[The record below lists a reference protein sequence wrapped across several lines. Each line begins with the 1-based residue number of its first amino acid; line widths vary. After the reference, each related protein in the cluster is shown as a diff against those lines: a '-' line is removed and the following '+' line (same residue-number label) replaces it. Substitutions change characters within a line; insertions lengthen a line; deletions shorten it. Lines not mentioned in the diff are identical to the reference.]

1 MSAAAPASDRVARRN
16 SSCAHCGEPCE
27 GGAVATDDGTFCC
40 SGCASVFTILK
51 AHRLEGYYA
60 CETPPGVSQRRSSAG
75 ARDRFAALDDPA
87 VAAAL
92 LEFDDGR
99 TARATFDV
107 PAIHCASCV
116 WLLEQLWRL
125 QPSVRAEVDLLRRA
139 VHVSFSPGATSLRRI
154 ADTMA
159 SLGYEPVVTPEPRT
173 KGMSPALRRLYL
185 QLGVAGFAAGNI
197 MLFSVPRYLNGA
209 PLDGGFQRL
218 FDWLN
223 LAFATP
229 VLLFSGADYFRNA
242 WQALRTRT
250 MTLDVPVALGL
261 AVLYARSAFEIGTAR
276 GEGFMDSF
284 TGLVFFLLIG
294 RLFQLKVFERI
305 AFDRTYR
312 SFLPLTVRAER
323 GGGTAPVPIDRLHR
337 GDVITLRRHEVV
349 PADAVLLDERGAVD
363 YAFIT
368 GEQTPVIVSRGE
380 AVRAGGRAASTS
392 LRLRIARDVSQ
403 SVLAGLWNNPVFGKP
418 KERWLTAVAARFGA
432 WFTVGAIGLA
442 AAGGI
447 AWWPDAAAAMS
458 VATAVLIIACPCALT
473 LSAPITLGTAMGM
486 LGRRGLYL
494 KHPAVALDLSR
505 IDTIAFDK
513 TGTLTSTADAPHIER
528 YGLSECAW
536 SLVRRL
542 AGESV
547 HPVSRAIAAAG
558 GAVPAVRVSGVRE
571 IAGKGIRGTV
581 DGVRVAIGTRA
592 FIASETGIH
601 AGGPQ
606 YATYASAGDELGWID
621 LTSPVRDGVEQA
633 AEMLAARHE
642 LFLLSGDNAREAARW
657 RRYFGERTRF
667 SQSPDEKLRCVEEAR
682 TRGRHVLMVG
692 DGLNDA
698 GALAAADVGIAV
710 SDSTACLVP
719 ACDALLAAER
729 VADLPAFLA
738 YARRARQVVLLCFTV
753 SVAYNAVGLT
763 LALAGA
769 LTPLASAILMPVSS
783 LTIVGLSAGSMRW
796 AAARVLPS

>member
-1 MSAAAPASDRVARRN
+1 MSAAASPFNRIAGRS
-16 SSCAHCGEPCE
+16 SSCVHCGDPCE
-27 GGAVATDDGTFCC
+27 REAVATDDGTFCC
-40 SGCASVFTILK
+40 GGCAAVFAILK
-51 AHRLEGYYA
+51 SHRLEGYYA
-60 CETPPGVSQRRSSAG
+60 GGPAPGVSQRRATSRG
-75 ARDRFAALDDPA
+75 RDHFAALDDPA
-87 VAAAL
+87 VAARL

-99 TARATFDV
+99 TARATFAV

-125 QPSVRAEVDLLRRA
+125 EPSVRAEVDLMRRA
-139 VHVSFSPGATSLRRI
+139 VHVQFNPRATSLRGI
-154 ADTMA
+154 AETMT
-159 SLGYEPVVTPEPRT
+159 SLGYEPIVTPEPRSSAI
-173 KGMSPALRRLYL
+173 SPALRRLYL

-197 MLFSVPRYLNGA
+197 MLFSIPRYLNGG

-218 FDWLN
+218 FDGLN

-242 WQALRTRT
+242 WQAARTRT
-250 MTLDVPVALGL
+250 MTLDVPIALGL
-261 AVLYARSAFEIGTAR
+261 AVLYLRSAFEILTAR

-312 SFLPLTVRAER
+312 SFLPLAVRTER
-323 GGGTAPVPIDRLHR
+323 EGRTASVPIERLR
-337 GDVITLRRHEVV
+337 PGDIIMLRRHEVV

-368 GEQTPVIVSRGE
+368 GEQTPVIVARE
-380 AVRAGGRAASTS
+380 ETVRAGGRAASTS
-392 LRLRIARDVSQ
+392 LRLRITREVSH
-403 SVLAGLWNNPVFGKP
+403 SVLARLWNNPVFGKS
-418 KERWLTAVAARFGA
+418 KERWLTAVAARFGT

-442 AAGGI
+442 AAGAI
-447 AWWPDAAAAMS
+447 VWWPDAGAAIS

-473 LSAPITLGTAMGM
+473 LSAPITLGTAMGL

-513 TGTLTSTADAPHIER
+513 TGTLTAAGDAPRVDRH
-528 YGLSECAW
+528 GLSARAW
-536 SLVRRL
+536 PLVCRL
-542 AGESV
+542 ASESV
-547 HPVSRAIAAAG
+547 HPVSRAIAA
-558 GAVPAVRVSGVRE
+558 SGTFPDGSAHDVRE
-571 IAGKGIRGTV
+571 IAGKGISGTV

-592 FIASETGIH
+592 FIARDTGSYP
-601 AGGPQ
+601 AGP
-606 YATYASAGDELGWID
+606 AFVTFARAGDEIGWIQVA
-621 LTSPVRDGVEQA
+621 SPVREGVEHA
-633 AEMLAARHE
+633 AELLSADHE

-667 SQSPDEKLRCVEEAR
+667 DQSPEEKLRCIEDAR
-682 TRGRHVLMVG
+682 AAGRHVLMVG

-710 SDSTACLVP
+710 SDNTACMVP
-719 ACDALLAAER
+719 ACDALLAADR

-738 YARRARQVVLLCFTV
+738 YARRARQVVLLCFAV
-753 SVAYNAVGLT
+753 SIAYNAIGLT
-763 LALAGA
+763 MALAGA
-769 LTPLASAILMPVSS
+769 LTPLASAILMPISS
-783 LTIVGLSAGSMRW
+783 LTIVGLSAGGMRW